1 MYSIGEISKIVNISV
16 DALRYYDEIGLL
28 KPCHINEKS
37 RYRYYSKDQISDLMF
52 ILEMKEYGFSL
63 DAIRELLISNNQT
76 RIEIAL
82 KNRSQ
87 ELNIEYAKTFR
98 TIQHINRKLNGMG
111 ENMKKHT
118 ALIIDD
124 AAFMRHMLCDILGK
138 HGYTVLGEASTG
150 EEGIAKFNRLRPDIV
165 IMDIHMPEGLDGIQ
179 ATKKIK
185 EISKD
190 ARVLICS
197 ARGQLEN
204 ILNSLQSGAQ
214 AFVVKPFLA
223 EYLLDSMSELLEDKY
238 NCNIELVSKWLA
250 DDTLTSKFPNEPL
263 VQGGINNLLKIC
275 SLDDPNSDEHLMEL
289 ITEM

>member
-1 MYSIGEISKIVNISV
+1 
-16 DALRYYDEIGLL
+16 
-28 KPCHINEKS
+28 
-37 RYRYYSKDQISDLMF
+37 
-52 ILEMKEYGFSL
+52 MKEYGFSL

-87 ELNIEYAKTFR
+87 ELNIEHAKIFR
-98 TIQHINRKLNGMG
+98 TIQHIHRRLNKLNGAG
-111 ENMKKHT
+111 ENMKIHT
-118 ALIIDD
+118 VLIIDD
-124 AAFMRHMLCDILGK
+124 AAFMRHILCDILGK

-150 EEGIAKFNRLRPDIV
+150 EEGIAKFNQLRPDIV

-197 ARGQLEN
+197 ARGQLDN
-204 ILNSLQSGAQ
+204 ILNSLHSGAQ
-214 AFVVKPFLA
+214 AFVVKPFQA

-238 NCNIELVSKWLA
+238 NYNIELVSKWLA

-263 VQGGINNLLKIC
+263 VQGGINKLLKIC
-275 SLDDPNSDEHLMEL
+275 SLSDPNSDEHMMEL
-289 ITEM
+289 ITEI